1 MLHSIGEAA
10 GLTPTLARLL
20 ADGMRS
26 DDTALP
32 FQAPKSMLN
41 VPLSGARRFAAQ
53 SWSFQ
58 RMRAVGKA
66 HGATLNDVLLAMCS
80 GALRRYLLDADAL
93 PAESLVAAIPVAL
106 PVDRDTDGGNA
117 VTMVLCSLATDI
129 DDPHERL
136 RRIHTSMLAAKNVMA
151 GRSAL
156 QISLFGLATATG
168 PAAANLLPGFAGRAR
183 PAYNLVIS
191 NVPGP
196 RSTLYWNGARAV
208 GWYPVSIPTEGN
220 AVNITVVSYAD
231 NIEFGLIGCRR
242 SIPHLQRLLDDLEH
256 SLRELESAPAS
267 SLQGQKTS
275 DRNSK
280 GYVTVAIL
288 DRFRL
293 DDRVAVVTGAS
304 SGLGVAFARAF
315 AEAGA
320 DVVLAAR
327 RPDRL
332 QQTAACVRAAGRS
345 ALCVPTDIADP
356 AQVQHMVE
364 AAMAQFGKID
374 ILINNAGIGT
384 AIPATREAP
393 EQFRQVIDVNLN
405 GAYWA
410 AQACARVMRPGSTIV
425 NISSVLGLTTAS
437 LPQAAYSASKA
448 GLIGLTRDLAQ
459 QWGTRKGIR
468 VNALAPGFFESEMT
482 DEYPDGYLD
491 RMTPRM
497 VLGRIGNPDE
507 LAASAIWLASDASGY
522 VTGQTVAVDGGI
534 TIT

>member
-1 MLHSIGEAA
+1 M
-10 GLTPTLARLL
+10 T
-20 ADGMRS
+20 
-26 DDTALP
+26 
-32 FQAPKSMLN
+32 
-41 VPLSGARRFAAQ
+41 
-53 SWSFQ
+53 
-58 RMRAVGKA
+58 
-66 HGATLNDVLLAMCS
+66 
-80 GALRRYLLDADAL
+80 
-93 PAESLVAAIPVAL
+93 
-106 PVDRDTDGGNA
+106 
-117 VTMVLCSLATDI
+117 
-129 DDPHERL
+129 
-136 RRIHTSMLAAKNVMA
+136 
-151 GRSAL
+151 
-156 QISLFGLATATG
+156 
-168 PAAANLLPGFAGRAR
+168 
-183 PAYNLVIS
+183 
-191 NVPGP
+191 
-196 RSTLYWNGARAV
+196 
-208 GWYPVSIPTEGN
+208 
-220 AVNITVVSYAD
+220 
-231 NIEFGLIGCRR
+231 
-242 SIPHLQRLLDDLEH
+242 
-256 SLRELESAPAS
+256 
-267 SLQGQKTS
+267 
-275 DRNSK
+275 
-280 GYVTVAIL
+280 IL

-293 DDRVAVVTGAS
+293 EDRVAVVTGAS

-332 QQTAACVRAAGRS
+332 QQTAASVRAAGRS

-374 ILINNAGIGT
+374 TLINNAGVGT
-384 AIPATREAP
+384 AIPATRETP
-393 EQFRQVIDVNLN
+393 EQFRQVIDVNLS

-425 NISSVLGLTTAS
+425 NISSVLGLTTAK